1 MLKIKLLS
9 SYTNLDQISENNK
22 YISSLQ
28 MSNALGRKQIEK
40 SSLHMRKALEQEKYQ
55 TIINIIAYVHS
66 LRLV

>member
-1 MLKIKLLS
+1 
-9 SYTNLDQISENNK
+9 
-22 YISSLQ
+22 